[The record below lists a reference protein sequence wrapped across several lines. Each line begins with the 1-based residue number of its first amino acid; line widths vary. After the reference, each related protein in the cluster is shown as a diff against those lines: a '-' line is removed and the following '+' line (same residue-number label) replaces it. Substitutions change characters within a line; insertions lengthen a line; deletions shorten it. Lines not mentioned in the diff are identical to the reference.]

1 MITWNLQYF
10 AEKTEPATAKKRG
23 ELRGKGQVAR
33 SMDLTMAISLL
44 AFLVGLKIFGG
55 GLLNALFVS
64 MQMLLTDG
72 IMHASAGT
80 GITAIVMTVLKQV
93 LYALLPLIIVGFI
106 AGVIAS
112 VAQTGIVFTPNVL
125 VPDLT
130 RLNPISGF
138 QRFFS
143 LNSFAELLKSTLKVV
158 IIGIVIYIVL
168 SGIISQMYQMNQADP
183 TYILEF
189 YIQNALKLMFA
200 VAGIYAAIAL
210 LDLLYQRF
218 SFERNIR
225 MSKDEIKDEMKQA
238 EGNPQ
243 IKGKIRQQGRAIA
256 FRRMMRN
263 VPKADV
269 IITNPTH
276 YAVALRYDAMTMHA
290 PQLVAKGV
298 DNIAL
303 RIKEIAA
310 ENDVPIVENR
320 QLARTIY
327 QVVELDDYIPGSLFA
342 AVAEVLAYVYRLRG
356 RLQR

>member
-1 MITWNLQYF
+1 MISWNLQYF
-10 AEKTEPATAKKRG
+10 AEKTEPATPKKRG

-33 SMDLTMAISLL
+33 SMDLNMAISLL

-55 GLLNALFVS
+55 GLLNALFES

-72 IMHASAGT
+72 IMHASAGS

-93 LYALLPLIIVGFI
+93 LFALLPLIIVGFI

-112 VAQTGIVFTPNVL
+112 IAPTGVTFTPNVL
-125 VPDLT
+125 IPDLT
-130 RLNPISGF
+130 RLNPITGF

-143 LNSFAELLKSTLKVV
+143 LNSFAELLKSTLKIV
-158 IIGIVIYIVL
+158 IIGIVIYIAL
-168 SGIISQMYQMNQADP
+168 TGILSQMYQMNQADP

-189 YIQNALKLMFA
+189 YIQNALQLMFA

-210 LDLLYQRF
+210 VDLFYQRF

-225 MSKDEIKDEMKQA
+225 MSKDEIKDEMKQM
-238 EGNPQ
+238 EGDQ
-243 IKGKIRQQGRAIA
+243 QVKSKIRQQGRAMA

-263 VPKADV
+263 VPQADV
-269 IITNPTH
+269 VITNPTH

-303 RIKEIAA
+303 RIREIAT

-327 QVVELDDYIPGSLFA
+327 QVVELDDFIPGSLFA

-356 RLQR
+356 SLQR